1 MNVMLLGN
9 TSANVRVLNSMENRG
24 CDVTF
29 ADHKLVDHI
38 GNEFDLI
45 VSYGYRHILS
55 SSFLTFCNCP
65 VVNLHIS
72 YLPFNRGAH
81 PNFWSFFDD
90 TEKGVSIHLVDG
102 GIDTGPIL
110 FQKGCTLG
118 EGYFRQTYEIS
129 CHEIEDLYRKSRSN
143 NRAKLGV
150 PTQRGE
156 GSFHRKSEL
165 PKDSKAGTQTSKTK

>member
-110 FQKGCTLG
+110 FQKKVALG
-118 EGYFRQTYEIS
+118 EGYLSPNLRDSLSRNRRSF
-129 CHEIEDLYRKSRSN
+129 YRKSRSN

-150 PTQRGE
+150 PTPARGRQFSQE
-156 GSFHRKSEL
+156 K
-165 PKDSKAGTQTSKTK
+165 

>member
-81 PNFWSFFDD
+81 PNFWSFFD
-90 TEKGVSIHLVDG
+90 
-102 GIDTGPIL
+102 
-110 FQKGCTLG
+110 
-118 EGYFRQTYEIS
+118 
-129 CHEIEDLYRKSRSN
+129 
-143 NRAKLGV
+143 A
-150 PTQRGE
+150 
-156 GSFHRKSEL
+156 
-165 PKDSKAGTQTSKTK
+165 

>member
-55 SSFLTFCNCP
+55 SSFLTFCNC
-65 VVNLHIS
+65 
-72 YLPFNRGAH
+72 
-81 PNFWSFFDD
+81 
-90 TEKGVSIHLVDG
+90 
-102 GIDTGPIL
+102 
-110 FQKGCTLG
+110 
-118 EGYFRQTYEIS
+118 
-129 CHEIEDLYRKSRSN
+129 RS
-143 NRAKLGV
+143 
-150 PTQRGE
+150 
-156 GSFHRKSEL
+156 
-165 PKDSKAGTQTSKTK
+165 